1 VYVLGYT
8 SYRKTYTGT
17 NETKGVTLRTSTS
30 RFLARYPV
38 FRLEEFRE
46 AFGRGTSDETV
57 RTRIKQFLA
66 SGRLRLISPGVY
78 AVTPPGE
85 DAKAFVPD
93 PPLVASRL
101 SRDSVVAY
109 HSAFEA
115 LGYANQVFSRT
126 TYLTAGHRRERR
138 LGAQTF
144 VPVAPPKRLGGR
156 WRELA
161 TETVHRQGLAFTTTG
176 RERSL
181 VDCLHRP
188 DHSGG
193 LEELLACAGALPS
206 VDLGLLV
213 EYLLA
218 LRSPTV
224 VARTGF
230 LLQRF
235 SDRWLLA
242 DGWEE
247 RLTPYLPR
255 SPAYLLRR
263 ESGNVLVRRWQL
275 LVPPSLLEEESP
287 LR

>member
-1 VYVLGYT
+1 VYALRYD

-17 NETKGVTLRTSTS
+17 NDTKGVTLRATTS
-30 RFLARYPV
+30 RFFARHPV
-38 FRLEEFRE
+38 FRLEEFRA
-46 AFGRGTSDETV
+46 AFGHGTSDETV

-66 SGRLRLISPGVY
+66 SDRLRLISAGVY

-85 DAKAFVPD
+85 DPESLVPD
-93 PPLVASRL
+93 SLLVASRL

-109 HSAFEA
+109 HTAFEA

-138 LGAQTF
+138 FRGQMF
-144 VPVAPPKRLGGR
+144 VAVAPPKRLGKQ

-161 TETVHRQGLAFTTTG
+161 TETVRRQGLALTTTS
-176 RERSL
+176 RERTL

-188 DHSGG
+188 RYSGG

-213 EYLLA
+213 KYLLT

-230 LLQRF
+230 VLERH
-235 SDRWLLA
+235 SERWLLA
-242 DGWEE
+242 DRWQE
-247 RLTPYLPR
+247 RLTPYLPK

-263 ESGNVLVRRWQL
+263 DSGNVLVRRWQL
-275 LVPPSLLEEESP
+275 LVPASLLQEESP